1 MNPVLQK
8 IQKEWERTL
17 LAIVFLVVLVCLGV
31 FAYVILNREDSSG
44 SESNRFRTPHVYF
57 DVTSRVYMNGPALDK
72 KARSPMAYSLK
83 VRIPPT
89 VERPKPADTKP
100 KPPDAKPKP
109 KPQENKPRPKPQDT
123 KPKPQEN
130 KPKPKP
136 APPPIKITVKYRG
149 CMQFGEGKP
158 VVFCTSTSSK
168 DNKARPASLHKGDK
182 VHGLFTIEGFDDKAL
197 NLSYDGKKVS
207 VPRGKEH
214 VFTVKQ

>member
-1 MNPVLQK
+1 MNPILQK

-17 LAIVFLVVLVCLGV
+17 LALVFLVVLVCLAV
-31 FAYVILNREDSSG
+31 FAYVMLNREDSSG
-44 SESNRFRTPHVYF
+44 SEKNVSRTPHAYF
-57 DVTSRVYMNGPALDK
+57 DVTSRIYMQGPALDK

-89 VERPKPADTKP
+89 VEKSKPADTKQ
-100 KPPDAKPKP
+100 KPADAKHKP
-109 KPQENKPRPKPQDT
+109 TD
-123 KPKPQEN
+123 

-136 APPPIKITVKYRG
+136 ADAKQKPQEKPKPPKPVPPPIKITVKYRG
-149 CMQFGEGKP
+149 YMELADGKP
-158 VVFCTSTSSK
+158 VAFCTSTSSK
-168 DNKARPASLHKGDK
+168 DKKARPASLHKGDK

-197 NLSYDGKKVS
+197 NLSYEGKKVG